1 MNSKFNHR
9 ELHQQNE
16 ENLKKHKHRCDRREQ
31 QSLLE
36 SLIIYEVLIMV
47 LKIEILYRKWRRF
60 RISKLLKEKNEE
72 FSTFLRANGLPP
84 EAGGYESKTLIAIL
98 TNIHNRK
105 LEHPSSPAVQNFEK
119 EKSAIESPEL
129 TDEESVVCLQL
140 EEQFARLWQSYKQIH
155 KETIQ

>member
-16 ENLKKHKHRCDRREQ
+16 ENLKKHKHRYDRWEQ
-31 QSLLE
+31 QSLSKL
-36 SLIIYEVLIMV
+36 LIVYEVLIVV
-47 LKIEILYRKWRRF
+47 LKIEILYRKWRLF

-84 EAGGYESKTLIAIL
+84 EAMGYGDKKIIAIL

-129 TDEESVVCLQL
+129 TKSCLQL
-140 EEQFARLWQSYKQIH
+140 EEQFCKITAIYKQSH
-155 KETIQ
+155 KETTQ